1 MTVISFDPLWKTMKE
16 KNISTYKLLNVYGFS
31 HGTYDSLKQNRNA
44 TLQTLNQLCKIL
56 QCKVEDVVVYV
67 EDKD

>member
-1 MTVISFDPLWKTMKE
+1 MISFDPLWKTMKE

-31 HGTYDSLKQNRNA
+31 HDTYDSLKQNRNV
-44 TLQTLNQLCKIL
+44 TLQTINQLCKIL